1 VDEAATG
8 SDDAMQIASCSYE
21 PAPKKLKASNSST
34 ELPNDSCVM
43 YVHVNN
49 KVFKGSGD
57 VMKKAK
63 SAAAAAALLKLYNL
77 RCTVE
82 QGMNLVCELSA
93 RFH

>member
-8 SDDAMQIASCSYE
+8 SDVAMQTVSCSYE
-21 PAPKKLKASNSST
+21 SAPKKLKVSNSST
-34 ELPNDSCVM
+34 ELPDDSIVM
-43 YVHVNN
+43 YVHVN
-49 KVFKGSGD
+49 KEVFKGWGD

-63 SAAAAAALLKLYNL
+63 SAAAAAALLKLYSL

-93 RFH
+93 PFH